1 MTSGIPAQHHRPSL
15 AEQPL
20 YASSGDRYAE
30 VFLRPRPEMGLVEL
44 YVLRWRNE
52 PGADDVAQ
60 PIREA
65 LTRDAGWDE
74 TPPGCE
80 ARLYDTIVAGRA
92 GVTVDIDLLA
102 GVLERARAQIDS
114 LAGTV
119 TYPIEGEPLVP
130 AEITD
135 RIRADLEAPRVI
147 DGLLEGVV
155 VDERMPADTF
165 AVMSGDPAHPE
176 RGGDAVVVHVGPEA
190 GVVHYHHDG
199 STPAGAPLGVV
210 RPVGLVWA
218 GIRVDELER
227 VGYEVLQPDDDTPC
241 PPLAA
246 GEICGVPEHGVIYVW
261 SRADFDRL
269 AQLSRR
275 LHDARS
281 GRGLPSG
288 ALFLE
293 TEQAAIALAEAG
305 ADSLEVA
312 KALPRGSS

>member
-147 DGLLEGVV
+147 DGLLEHGEVI
-155 VDERMPADTF
+155 
-165 AVMSGDPAHPE
+165 
-176 RGGDAVVVHVGPEA
+176 VGPEA

-210 RPVGLVWA
+210 RPVGLVWS

-246 GEICGVPEHGVIYVW
+246 GEIFGVPEHGVIYVW

-293 TEQAAIALAEAG
+293 TEQTAIALAEAG